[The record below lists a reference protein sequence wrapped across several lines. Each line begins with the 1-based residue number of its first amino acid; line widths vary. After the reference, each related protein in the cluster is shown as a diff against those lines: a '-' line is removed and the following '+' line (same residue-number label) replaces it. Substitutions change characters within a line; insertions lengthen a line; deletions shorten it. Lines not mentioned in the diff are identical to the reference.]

1 MTAKKS
7 NNILVIAVIVIVLL
21 VLLAGFFIHR
31 QHDDIEEYFQMN
43 GDYLSIYEG
52 NASDSSTLAVSMKE
66 TSGPTEIL
74 ARVAVKDENSGTW
87 IPSVNEYTL
96 TSGAENNPVIFAI
109 PQDSEYRLEV
119 KAVQGKN
126 GYASFDIENQ

>member
-87 IPSVNEYTL
+87 IP
-96 TSGAENNPVIFAI
+96 
-109 PQDSEYRLEV
+109 RLM
-119 KAVQGKN
+119 N
-126 GYASFDIENQ
+126 IL